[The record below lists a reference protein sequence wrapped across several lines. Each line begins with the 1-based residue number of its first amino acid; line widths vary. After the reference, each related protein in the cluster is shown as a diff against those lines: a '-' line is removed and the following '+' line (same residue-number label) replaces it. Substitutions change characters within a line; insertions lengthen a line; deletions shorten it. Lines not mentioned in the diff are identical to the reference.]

1 MNIHKV
7 MIISDGMFQIN
18 KRLLGKV
25 NEQFFMLES
34 SSRLWLLFL
43 DQPQAD
49 VVVSEIIYFQIYKIL
64 AL

>member
-25 NEQFFMLES
+25 NKQFFMLES